1 MEQFRT
7 QQVMNDIQ
15 KKILENRPHFSELNF
30 TTFYYRK
37 LVKLLKEFDRLI
49 LFGAGRYGQ
58 IVRETLLLENM
69 DTVRCF
75 CDNNSGAWGKDVCGL
90 EVLSPQDAFLRYP
103 DACFVIT
110 PKDYEN
116 EILRQLV
123 HMGVCIDHI
132 LIFNIKN
139 TGMAIEI

>member
-1 MEQFRT
+1 MEKFHT
-7 QQVMNDIQ
+7 QQVMEEIQ
-15 KKILENRPHFSELNF
+15 KRTLENRPHFSELNF

-37 LVKLLKEFDRLI
+37 LIKLLKEFHQLI
-49 LFGAGRYGQ
+49 LFGAGRYGE
-58 IVRETLLLENM
+58 IVWETLQLESM
-69 DTVRCF
+69 DTVQCF
-75 CDNNSGAWGKDVCGL
+75 CDNNSGAWGKLVRGL
-90 EVLSPQDAFLRYP
+90 EVLSPQDAFSRYP

-116 EILRQLV
+116 EILHQLV